1 MTVPRWPGDPAMA
14 PVSGPVATARQPV
27 RVHRMRPA
35 RGLSCQRVLL
45 LNGLAGSPTIW
56 RPFAQRVPAE
66 IELWGA
72 ELPWASGGDP
82 RWQAAGGTT
91 TDVVA
96 EALAGV
102 PRGADV
108 VIAHSF
114 AANALLELLC
124 RRVPD
129 RLQAVVLVSPFYRA
143 TPDRFD
149 WSDISF
155 YLNNFHRILAEG
167 IRVSAA
173 QPPADEVVERMAL
186 RLRERIGPYGW
197 MRFFDAYLR
206 TPFLDL
212 TGVLVPVLVIGG
224 RRDIAVPIE
233 DVEALAQALPAGR
246 LARVAASGHFAMAE
260 HPPWFTSVVQDFLA
274 VNAPPSPL
282 PIVDVP
288 LELL

>member
-1 MTVPRWPGDPAMA
+1 MTAARWSRDPAPAPA
-14 PVSGPVATARQPV
+14 PVTTAHHPV
-27 RVHRMRPA
+27 RVHRLRPA
-35 RGLSCQRVLL
+35 RGLSCQRLLL
-45 LNGLAGSPTIW
+45 LNGLAGSPSIW

-82 RWQAAGGTT
+82 HWQAAGGPTT
-91 TDVVA
+91 EAV
-96 EALAGV
+96 EGALAAV
-102 PRGADV
+102 PRGADAIV
-108 VIAHSF
+108 AHSF
-114 AANALLELLC
+114 AANAVLELLS

-129 RLQAVVLVSPFYRA
+129 RLQAVILVSPFYRA
-143 TPDRFD
+143 TAERFD
-149 WSDISF
+149 WSDISY
-155 YLNNFHRILAEG
+155 YLNDFHRILAEG

-173 QPPADEVVERMAL
+173 HPLAPEVVERMAL
-186 RLRERIGPYGW
+186 RLRERVGPYGW

-212 TGVLVPVLVIGG
+212 TRVLVPVLVVGG
-224 RRDIAVPIE
+224 RRDLAVPIA
-233 DVEALAQALPAGR
+233 DVEALAEALPAGR

-260 HPPWFTSVVQDFLA
+260 HPSWFTSVVQDFLA